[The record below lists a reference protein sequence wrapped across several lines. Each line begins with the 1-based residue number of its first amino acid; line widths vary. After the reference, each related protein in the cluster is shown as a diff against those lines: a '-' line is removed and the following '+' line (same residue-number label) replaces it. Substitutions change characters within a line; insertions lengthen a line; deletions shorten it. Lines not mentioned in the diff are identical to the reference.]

1 MSKLYCNQS
10 SQFLPIFTELE
21 DLRSTCIANCVF
33 NIFLTYTAFMLNSV
47 TIYAIYKTSTMP
59 KTLKTLLL
67 SLACSDVAVGLLSQP
82 LYTFFLINWLR
93 LHNPGCNTQ
102 QVRTISS
109 SLFSTASF
117 LSVVTVSVDRFL
129 AVHFH
134 LRYQELVTQR
144 RVVIVVIGIW
154 VHSAFVSL
162 MILWGLL
169 STRDLINTVIGA
181 FSLIITFV
189 VYIRIYLTVRRH
201 KNQIHS
207 MQIRDETQSEE
218 LKSFIVLIKST
229 VGIFYVYLVFL
240 ICYLP
245 FLICMAVI
253 PIYGSSIVLKKL
265 FLFSLTLMYLNSSL
279 NPVVYCWKMKH
290 IRHAIIDILRKMS
303 WISNRPFRINYN
315 QSSSVVHID
324 NWSPLCGLQ
333 RLWAVI
339 VYEKVK

>member
-1 MSKLYCNQS
+1 MSKLYCSQS
-10 SQFLPIFTELE
+10 SQFLPTFTELE

-33 NIFLTYTAFMLNSV
+33 NIFLSYTAFMFNIV
-47 TIYAIYKTSTMP
+47 TIYVIHKTSTMP
-59 KTLKTLLL
+59 NTLKTLLL
-67 SLACSDVAVGLLSQP
+67 SLACSDVAVGLFSQP

-93 LHNPGCNTQ
+93 LDNPGCNTQ

-109 SLFSTASF
+109 NLFSATSF
-117 LSVVTVSVDRFL
+117 LGVVAVSVDRFL
-129 AVHFH
+129 AVHLH
-134 LRYQELVTQR
+134 LRYQEVVTHR

-169 STRDLINTVIGA
+169 STRDLINSVIGA
-181 FSLIITFV
+181 FSFIITFV

-218 LKSFIVLIKST
+218 LKNFVVLIKST

-245 FLICMAVI
+245 YLICMAVI

-315 QSSSVVHID
+315 RSSSVVHIY
-324 NWSPLCGLQ
+324 N
-333 RLWAVI
+333 
-339 VYEKVK
+339 

>member
-33 NIFLTYTAFMLNSV
+33 NIFLTYTAFMLNIV

-67 SLACSDVAVGLLSQP
+67 SLACSDVAVGLFSQP

-134 LRYQELVTQR
+134 LRYQELVTHR

-162 MILWGLL
+162 MVLWGLL
-169 STRDLINTVIGA
+169 STRDLINSVIGA
-181 FSLIITFV
+181 FSFNHVCGVHQDISNCT
-189 VYIRIYLTVRRH
+189 TA
-201 KNQIHS
+201 QES
-207 MQIRDETQSEE
+207 D
-218 LKSFIVLIKST
+218 SFYANTRWNSVWG
-229 VGIFYVYLVFL
+229 V
-240 ICYLP
+240 
-245 FLICMAVI
+245 
-253 PIYGSSIVLKKL
+253 KKL
-265 FLFSLTLMYLNSSL
+265 
-279 NPVVYCWKMKH
+279 YCSH
-290 IRHAIIDILRKMS
+290 
-303 WISNRPFRINYN
+303 
-315 QSSSVVHID
+315 
-324 NWSPLCGLQ
+324 
-333 RLWAVI
+333 
-339 VYEKVK
+339 

>member
-33 NIFLTYTAFMLNSV
+33 NIFLTYTAFMLNIV

-67 SLACSDVAVGLLSQP
+67 SLACSDVAVGLFSQP
-82 LYTFFLINWLR
+82 LYIFFLINWLR

-117 LSVVTVSVDRFL
+117 LSVVAVSVDRFL

-134 LRYQELVTQR
+134 LRYQELVTHK

-162 MILWGLL
+162 MVLWGLR
-169 STRDLINTVIGA
+169 STRDLINSSIGA
-181 FSLIITFV
+181 FGFIITFV

-218 LKSFIVLIKST
+218 LKNFVVLIKST

-240 ICYLP
+240 VCYLP

-253 PIYGSSIVLKKL
+253 PIYGSNIALKKL

-315 QSSSVVHID
+315 RSSSVVHIY
-324 NWSPLCGLQ
+324 N
-333 RLWAVI
+333 
-339 VYEKVK
+339 

>member
-10 SQFLPIFTELE
+10 SQFLPKFKELE

-33 NIFLTYTAFMLNSV
+33 NIFLTHTAFMLNIA
-47 TIYAIYKTSTMP
+47 TIYAIYKASTMP

-67 SLACSDVAVGLLSQP
+67 SLACSDVAVGLFSQP

-109 SLFSTASF
+109 TLFSVASF
-117 LSVVTVSVDRFL
+117 LGVVAVSVDRFL
-129 AVHFH
+129 AVHLH
-134 LRYQELVTQR
+134 LRYQELVTHR

-181 FSLIITFV
+181 FSFIITFV

-207 MQIRDETQSEE
+207 MQIRDETQSKE
-218 LKSFIVLIKST
+218 
-229 VGIFYVYLVFL
+229 
-240 ICYLP
+240 
-245 FLICMAVI
+245 
-253 PIYGSSIVLKKL
+253 
-265 FLFSLTLMYLNSSL
+265 
-279 NPVVYCWKMKH
+279 
-290 IRHAIIDILRKMS
+290 
-303 WISNRPFRINYN
+303 
-315 QSSSVVHID
+315 
-324 NWSPLCGLQ
+324 
-333 RLWAVI
+333 
-339 VYEKVK
+339 

>member
-33 NIFLTYTAFMLNSV
+33 NIFLTYTAIMLNIV

-67 SLACSDVAVGLLSQP
+67 SLACSDVAVGLFSQP

-117 LSVVTVSVDRFL
+117 LSVVAVSVDRFL

-134 LRYQELVTQR
+134 LRYQELVTHK

-162 MILWGLL
+162 MVLGGLL
-169 STRDLINTVIGA
+169 STRDLINSIIGA
-181 FSLIITFV
+181 FGFIITFV

-218 LKSFIVLIKST
+218 LK
-229 VGIFYVYLVFL
+229 
-240 ICYLP
+240 
-245 FLICMAVI
+245 
-253 PIYGSSIVLKKL
+253 KL
-265 FLFSLTLMYLNSSL
+265 FCS
-279 NPVVYCWKMKH
+279 H
-290 IRHAIIDILRKMS
+290 
-303 WISNRPFRINYN
+303 
-315 QSSSVVHID
+315 
-324 NWSPLCGLQ
+324 
-333 RLWAVI
+333 
-339 VYEKVK
+339 